1 MRIEHIGAATLYLGD
16 CRDVLPTLSGV
27 NTLTTIVVTD
37 PPYGI
42 NYLPYHANAKS
53 HSRIYGDNDGFDPY
67 ILMQY
72 KNTIIW
78 GGNNFADKLPKGGW
92 LCWDKR
98 TNEAADKL
106 LGSPFELAWCSRPNL
121 FKMARIQHG
130 GAINADGHGIARV
143 HPTQKPVKLMEWCIN
158 LYPTLDIILD
168 PYMGSGTTGIACA
181 KTQRQFIG
189 IEIDQGYFSVACR
202 RIEAATRQAD
212 LFVPQARQPVQV
224 VTDLFA
230 SMAAAE

>member
-1 MRIEHIGAATLYLGD
+1 MRIERIGAATLYLAD
-16 CRDVLPTLSGV
+16 CRDVLPGLSGDSV
-27 NTLTTIVVTD
+27 LTTAVVTD

-42 NYLPYHANAKS
+42 NYLPYQKNAKH
-53 HSRIYGDNDGFDPY
+53 HSRIYDDNAGFDPY
-67 ILMQY
+67 ILMQF
-72 KNTIIW
+72 KNSIIW

-121 FKMARIQHG
+121 FKMARILHG

-158 LYPTLDIILD
+158 FHPAPDTILD

-181 KTQRQFIG
+181 KTQRQFVG
-189 IEIDQGYFSVACR
+189 IEIDPGYFDIACR
-202 RIEAATRQAD
+202 RLEAATRQAD
-212 LFVPQARQPVQV
+212 LFVPQAPQLARAVP
-224 VTDLFA
+224 DLFA
-230 SMAAAE
+230 STAAAE